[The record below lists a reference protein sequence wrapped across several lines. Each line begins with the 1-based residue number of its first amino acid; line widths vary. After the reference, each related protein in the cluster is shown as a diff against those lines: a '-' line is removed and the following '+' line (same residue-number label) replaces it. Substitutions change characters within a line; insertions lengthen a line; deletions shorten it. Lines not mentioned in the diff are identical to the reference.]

1 MMSIDQVAKRAYE
14 AWMQAHGRP
23 SGVLWEQMSVRD
35 KAAWIA
41 AALAVRK
48 AIEEV

>member
-23 SGVLWEQMSVRD
+23 SGVLWEQM
-35 KAAWIA
+35 AQAWQA
-41 AALAVRK
+41 GRTHAR
-48 AIEEV
+48 